1 METVKGS
8 EMLQSRRDFYI
19 LSPRQNMWKKV
30 LMIVIVVVSV
40 LLWQLLS
47 TSCSTTRTISFY
59 CAEEFV
65 EIYVDGEYAGR
76 GLVHH
81 SFPSSQKVV
90 TVSCGY
96 EGQEM
101 YSRTYYVRGRNGET
115 IELQIPKDYF
125 YSTEKH

>member
-1 METVKGS
+1 METVKGI
-8 EMLQSRRDFYI
+8 EMLQLRGGI
-19 LSPRQNMWKKV
+19 HVLSPRQNKWKKV
-30 LMIVIVVVSV
+30 IVAVSV

-47 TSCSTTRTISFY
+47 TSCSMTRTISFY

-101 YSRTYYVRGRNGET
+101 YSRTYYVKGRNGET